1 MVDNETDT
9 SKAVSPIASGSSKAV
24 SPVESGSS
32 KAVSPME
39 SSSHDSHPII
49 LFDGVCNL
57 CNAAVQWVIERDT
70 QGRFLFASLQSE
82 AARRELRSADE
93 GVTIEALPDS
103 IVLLDAGR
111 IYIRSAAAIR
121 IARQMGFP
129 YALLGV
135 FMAVPRPIRD
145 AVYRLVA
152 ATVTDGL
159 ADAIHAWYQRRIL
172 SHVFSTPE
180 RLARRHS
187 EITSARLDPQTSRQ
201 AV

>member
-9 SKAVSPIASGSSKAV
+9 SKAVSPVASGSSKAV

-152 ATVTDGL
+152 RNRYRWFG
-159 ADAIHAWYQRRIL
+159 RRDTCM
-172 SHVFSTPE
+172 VPTPDLE
-180 RLARRHS
+180 SRFLDSGEARPP
-187 EITSARLDPQTSRQ
+187 AF
-201 AV
+201 